1 MVQECMSGEEY
12 TVDVFLDFDSNI
24 ITAVPRQ
31 RIAMRSG
38 EIAKGRIVRDK
49 EIVRDVERVMH
60 ALKPIGQITVQCM
73 KTERGIEYIEINPR
87 FGGGAP
93 MSIAAGA
100 DSCENLYRLLQGE
113 KLEYRDDYRDG
124 ATFLRFDASIEV

>member
-1 MVQECMSGEEY
+1 
-12 TVDVFLDFDSNI
+12 
-24 ITAVPRQ
+24 
-31 RIAMRSG
+31 
-38 EIAKGRIVRDK
+38 
-49 EIVRDVERVMH
+49 MH

-113 KLEYRDDYRDG
+113 ELKYRDDYRDG